1 MRGTAPET
9 SVEGAGGRR
18 AGPDTQPGAPAEPRL
33 SEPEPAPARPR
44 RRLRL
49 PGRSLALGLVVP
61 LGLLALWQ
69 WAATA
74 GFYNQAQLPPPL
86 AVAQAFTGLVD
97 RGEMW
102 LHLAISL
109 QRVLLGF
116 AWGAAIGL
124 VVGGVVGLV
133 APVRELLAPT
143 VQAVRAVPSLAWVP
157 LLVLWLGIGEGPKVV
172 LIAIGAF
179 FPVYTTVSSALA
191 HQDRHLVEVGRAYG
205 LRGIELFARILL
217 PASALSVLA
226 GLRLA
231 LAQSWLFV
239 VAAELI
245 ASTMGLGFLLTNS
258 QNTGRTDI
266 LLLAIVLLAV
276 CGKSTD
282 AVLGAVERR
291 VAARR

>member
-1 MRGTAPET
+1 M
-9 SVEGAGGRR
+9 SVDLRTPPA
-18 AGPDTQPGAPAEPRL
+18 ADPATGAPD
-33 SEPEPAPARPR
+33 RPR
-44 RRLRL
+44 AARRPAARLRA
-49 PGRSLALGLVVP
+49 LALGLVVP

-74 GFYNQAQLPPPL
+74 GFYNAAQLPPPL
-86 AVAQAFTGLVD
+86 AVADAFGGLVE

-116 AWGAAIGL
+116 AWGAAVGL
-124 VVGGVVGLV
+124 AVGGVVGLV
-133 APVRELLAPT
+133 APVRHLLAPT

-205 LRGIELFARILL
+205 LRGAELFVRVLL
-217 PASALSVLA
+217 PASAPSVLA

-245 ASTMGLGFLLTNS
+245 ASTMGLGFLLTHS
-258 QNTGRTDI
+258 QNTGRTDL

-276 CGKSTD
+276 CGKTTD
-282 AVLGAVERR
+282 ALLGAAERR
-291 VAARR
+291 VAATR

>member
-1 MRGTAPET
+1 MSLDTRPD
-9 SVEGAGGRR
+9 VV
-18 AGPDTQPGAPAEPRL
+18 PDTARTSTRPPATRRIGARLRAPA
-33 SEPEPAPARPR
+33 
-44 RRLRL
+44 
-49 PGRSLALGLVVP
+49 LALVVP
-61 LGLLALWQ
+61 LALVGLWQ

-74 GFYNQAQLPPPL
+74 GFYNAAQLPPPL
-86 AVAQAFTGLVD
+86 AVAEAFTGLVE

-102 LHLAISL
+102 SHLGISL

-116 AWGAAIGL
+116 AWGTVIG
-124 VVGGVVGLV
+124 VAVGGVVGLV
-133 APVRELLAPT
+133 TPARLLLAPT

-157 LLVLWLGIGEGPKVV
+157 LLVLWLGIGEAPKVV

-205 LRGIELFARILL
+205 LRGVGLFARVLL
-217 PASALSVLA
+217 PAAAPSVLA

-245 ASTMGLGFLLTNS
+245 ASTMGLGFLLTHS

-276 CGKSTD
+276 CGKTTD
-282 AVLGAVERR
+282 ALLGAVERR
-291 VAARR
+291 VAATR

>member
-1 MRGTAPET
+1 MRRTAPEA
-9 SVEGAGGRR
+9 SVEGGGGQREGVDSR
-18 AGPDTQPGAPAEPRL
+18 PDATAEPRPAEPR
-33 SEPEPAPARPR
+33 PAPARPR
-44 RRLRL
+44 RRL
-49 PGRSLALGLVVP
+49 PGRALALGLVVP

-74 GFYNQAQLPPPL
+74 GFYNAAQLPPPL
-86 AVAQAFTGLVD
+86 TVARAFAGLVE
-97 RGEMW
+97 RGDMW

-116 AWGAAIGL
+116 AWGAVIGL
-124 VVGGVVGLV
+124 VVGGLVGLV
-133 APVRELLAPT
+133 TPVLQLLAPT

-205 LRGIELFARILL
+205 LRGIELFTRVLL
-217 PASALSVLA
+217 PASAPSVLA

-276 CGKSTD
+276 CGKTTD